1 MIIIHSSRFVN
12 AEFEAEIGLIPP
24 CMLPIGNKKMLE
36 LQVAN
41 FKKQFPHEKIIVTLP
56 KTYKLTINEQAVIKE
71 LGVSVQRICDDL
83 SFSEAILYL
92 LNVEAENGDDT
103 VRILQGDR
111 LLNDI
116 PDATDCIAIAGACR
130 QSDWYDRYQRQDNES
145 RWLGY
150 FAFASKT
157 NLVKSLALSSK
168 SFPAALAHYQDSR
181 SLSEVQ
187 PANWYNCSHVNS
199 YFEARSSI
207 TTQRSFNALT
217 IESGVV
223 TKTSDNDVKIQAEV
237 YWFNNLPASLRRFT
251 PQFIDSGRLQD
262 GVTTYYC
269 LEFLPVMPLN
279 ELYVHGRNPRW
290 FWQRIFSLTK
300 DYFAIAANP
309 ASLTKL
315 NSASFEAALDNC
327 LEDLYRKKTLGR
339 LTTYQESSQI
349 DLSAPIFYQGIELGS
364 ILDIANDCINQV
376 LKLPRCPTVMHGD
389 LCFSNIL
396 FDSRG
401 GRLKLIDPRGLDC
414 HNNFSIFGDT
424 SYDLAKLAHSV
435 IGMYDF
441 IIAGRFEILPDEQSG
456 GQSRIIHF
464 DIDERL
470 AQIQDDFLAT
480 EFISGIEVGDIMP
493 AVVLLFLS
501 MLPLHADRP
510 DRQKA
515 MLINAYRLYKTYVYQ
530 GQNQKTVAFRKLPLN
545 EQIYNNEV
553 LEG

>member
-1 MIIIHSSRFVN
+1 MIIIHSSQFVN

-41 FKKQFPHEKIIVTLP
+41 FNQQFPHEKIVVTLP

-71 LGVSVQRICDDL
+71 LGVSIQRICDRL
-83 SFSEAILYL
+83 SFSDAVLYL
-92 LNVEAENGDDT
+92 LNVEAENCDNT

-116 PDATDCIAIAGACR
+116 PAETDCIAVAGACR

-150 FAFASKT
+150 FAFSSKT
-157 NLVKSLALSSK
+157 SLVKALALSTK
-168 SFPAALAHYQDSR
+168 SFPAALAHYQDDR
-181 SLSEVQ
+181 RLSEIQ
-187 PANWYNCSHVNS
+187 PTDWYNCSHFNS

-217 IESGVV
+217 IESGIV

-237 YWFNNLPASLRRFT
+237 YWFKHLPASLRRFT

-269 LEFLPVMPLN
+269 LEFLPILPLN

-290 FWQRIFSLTK
+290 FWRRIFSLTK
-300 DYFAIAANP
+300 DYFDIAAKSTNL
-309 ASLTKL
+309 AKL
-315 NSASFEAALDNC
+315 DSVSFEEALDDC

-339 LTTYQESSQI
+339 LTTYQEASQI
-349 DLSAPIFYQGIELGS
+349 DLSAPIFYQGLKLGS
-364 ILDIANDCINQV
+364 ILDIANDCIEQV
-376 LKLPRCPTVMHGD
+376 LKLPRHPTVMHGD
-389 LCFSNIL
+389 LCFSNML
-396 FDSRG
+396 FDLRG

-414 HNNFSIFGDT
+414 QNNFSIFGDM
-424 SYDLAKLAHSV
+424 SYDLAKLTHSV

-441 IIAGRFEILPDEQSG
+441 TIAGRFEILPDEQSG
-456 GQSRIIHF
+456 GQSHVIHF

-470 AQIQDDFLAT
+470 ECIQADFLAT
-480 EFISGIEVGDIMP
+480 NFVKGIEVIDIMP

-510 DRQKA
+510 DRQQA

-530 GQNQKTVAFRKLPLN
+530 SKNPSASGYSNQAFN
-545 EQIYNNEV
+545 DQIYNNDV